1 MIDSF
6 YIYSKATEM
15 VKQTGTR
22 NPMKIAS
29 EIGVMLRYSEELD
42 KLLGLYT
49 YRWKHRIIL
58 LNDKMEEIMARMVC
72 AHELGHDALHR
83 DIVAKGDGLKEFVL
97 FNMKDTTEYEANA
110 FATHLIIDDDD
121 IYSMSKDKY
130 DVVQIAKMLN
140 VNINLV
146 LIKLQEL
153 NKLGYDFRVP
163 CEADSFFFRKP
174 KTLTSNELN

>member
-58 LNDKMEEIMARMVC
+58 LNDKMEEI
-72 AHELGHDALHR
+72 GKN
-83 DIVAKGDGLKEFVL
+83 AKC
-97 FNMKDTTEYEANA
+97 EYQSC
-110 FATHLIIDDDD
+110 F
-121 IYSMSKDKY
+121 DK
-130 DVVQIAKMLN
+130 
-140 VNINLV
+140 
-146 LIKLQEL
+146 
-153 NKLGYDFRVP
+153 
-163 CEADSFFFRKP
+163 
-174 KTLTSNELN
+174 TSRA

>member
-72 AHELGHDALHR
+72 THELGHDALHR
-83 DIVAKGDGLKEFVL
+83 DIAKGDGLKEFVL

-110 FATHLIIDDDD
+110 FAAHLIIDDDD

-130 DVVQIAKMLN
+130 DVVQMAKMLN

-153 NKLGYDFRVP
+153 NKLGCNFRVP

>member
-1 MIDSF
+1 MIDSL
-6 YIYSKATEM
+6 YIYSKATDI
-15 VKQTGTR
+15 VKQTDTR
-22 NPMKIAS
+22 DPIKIAP
-29 EIGVMLRYSEELD
+29 EIGVTLRFTEDLD

-58 LNDKMEEIMARMVC
+58 LNDKMEEIMSRMVC

-83 DIVAKGDGLKEFVL
+83 DLAKDDGLKEFVL

-110 FATHLIIDDDD
+110 FAAHLLIDDDV
-121 IYSMSKDKY
+121 IWSLSKEKY
-130 DVVQIAKMLN
+130 DVVQMAKILN

-163 CEADSFFFRKP
+163 REVDSLFFRRT
-174 KTLTSNELN
+174 KTLTSNEL

>member
-22 NPMKIAS
+22 NPMKIVS

-83 DIVAKGDGLKEFVL
+83 DIAKGDGLKEFVL

-110 FATHLIIDDDD
+110 FAAHLIIDDDD

-130 DVVQIAKMLN
+130 DVVQMAKMLN

-153 NKLGYDFRVP
+153 NKLGCNFRVP

>member
-58 LNDKMEEIMARMVC
+58 LNDKMEEIMARMFC

-83 DIVAKGDGLKEFVL
+83 DIAKGEGLKEFVL

-110 FATHLIIDDDD
+110 FAAHLIIDDDD

-130 DVVQIAKMLN
+130 DVVQMAKMLN

-153 NKLGYDFRVP
+153 NKLGYDFRVS

>member
-83 DIVAKGDGLKEFVL
+83 DIIAKGDGLKEFVL

>member
-83 DIVAKGDGLKEFVL
+83 DIAKGDGLKEFVL

-110 FATHLIIDDDD
+110 FAAHL
-121 IYSMSKDKY
+121 MSKEKY
-130 DVVQIAKMLN
+130 DVVQMAKMLN

-153 NKLGYDFRVP
+153 NKLGDDFRVP
-163 CEADSFFFRKP
+163 CEADSLFFRKP

>member
-72 AHELGHDALHR
+72 AHELGHEALHR
-83 DIVAKGDGLKEFVL
+83 DIAKGEGLKEFVL

-110 FATHLIIDDDD
+110 FAAHLIIDD
-121 IYSMSKDKY
+121 
-130 DVVQIAKMLN
+130 VVQMAKMLN

>member
-6 YIYSKATEM
+6 YIYSKATDM

-58 LNDKMEEIMARMVC
+58 LNDKMEEI
-72 AHELGHDALHR
+72 HDALHR
-83 DIVAKGDGLKEFVL
+83 DIAKGEGLKEFVL

-110 FATHLIIDDDD
+110 FAAHLIIDDDD
-121 IYSMSKDKY
+121 IYSMSKEKY
-130 DVVQIAKMLN
+130 DVVQMAKMLN

>member
-6 YIYSKATEM
+6 YIYSKATDM

-83 DIVAKGDGLKEFVL
+83 DIAKGDGLKEFVL

-110 FATHLIIDDDD
+110 FAAHLIIDDDD
-121 IYSMSKDKY
+121 IYSMSKEKY
-130 DVVQIAKMLN
+130 DVVQMAKMLN

-146 LIKLQEL
+146 LIK
-153 NKLGYDFRVP
+153 
-163 CEADSFFFRKP
+163 P

>member
-29 EIGVMLRYSEELD
+29 EIGVMLRHSEELD

-83 DIVAKGDGLKEFVL
+83 DIAKGEGLKEFVL

-110 FATHLIIDDDD
+110 FAAHLIIDDDD

-130 DVVQIAKMLN
+130 DVVQMAKMLN

-153 NKLGYDFRVP
+153 NKLGYDFRVS

>member
-83 DIVAKGDGLKEFVL
+83 DIAKGEGLKEFV
-97 FNMKDTTEYEANA
+97 
-110 FATHLIIDDDD
+110 
-121 IYSMSKDKY
+121 
-130 DVVQIAKMLN
+130 
-140 VNINLV
+140 
-146 LIKLQEL
+146 LQEL
-153 NKLGYDFRVP
+153 NKLGDDFRVP
-163 CEADSFFFRKP
+163 CEADSLFFRKP

>member
-83 DIVAKGDGLKEFVL
+83 DIAKGDGLKEFVL

-153 NKLGYDFRVP
+153 NKLGCNFRVP

>member
-83 DIVAKGDGLKEFVL
+83 DIAKGDGLKEFVL

-110 FATHLIIDDDD
+110 FAAHLIIDDDD
-121 IYSMSKDKY
+121 IYSMTKDKY
-130 DVVQIAKMLN
+130 DVVQMAKMLN

-153 NKLGYDFRVP
+153 NKLGCNFRVP

>member
-1 MIDSF
+1 
-6 YIYSKATEM
+6 
-15 VKQTGTR
+15 
-22 NPMKIAS
+22 MKIAS

-49 YRWKHRIIL
+49 YHWKHRIIL

-83 DIVAKGDGLKEFVL
+83 DIAKGDGLKEFVL

-110 FATHLIIDDDD
+110 FAAHLIIDDDD

-130 DVVQIAKMLN
+130 DVVQMAKMLN

-153 NKLGYDFRVP
+153 NKLGCNFRVP

>member
-6 YIYSKATEM
+6 YIYSKATDL
-15 VKQTGTR
+15 VKQTGTN

-29 EIGVMLRYSEELD
+29 EIGVMLRYSDQLD

-58 LNDKMEEIMARMVC
+58 LNDKMDEIMAKMVC
-72 AHELGHDALHR
+72 GHELGHDALHR
-83 DIVAKGDGLKEFVL
+83 DLAKGDGLKEFVL

-110 FATHLIIDDDD
+110 FNAHLLIDDDT
-121 IYSMSKDKY
+121 IYNMSRERY
-130 DVVQIAKMLN
+130 DVVQMAKMLN

-163 CEADSFFFRKP
+163 CEADSLFFRKP
-174 KTLTSNELN
+174 KTLTSNDI

>member
-72 AHELGHDALHR
+72 AHELGHEALHR
-83 DIVAKGDGLKEFVL
+83 DIAKGEGLKEFVL

-110 FATHLIIDDDD
+110 FAAHLIIDDDD

-130 DVVQIAKMLN
+130 DVVQMAKMLN

-153 NKLGYDFRVP
+153 NKLGYDFRVL
-163 CEADSFFFRKP
+163 CEADSFFFCKP

>member
-83 DIVAKGDGLKEFVL
+83 DIAKGDGLKEFVL

-153 NKLGYDFRVP
+153 NKLGYDFRVL

>member
-6 YIYSKATEM
+6 NIYSKATEM

-83 DIVAKGDGLKEFVL
+83 DIAKGEGLKEFVL

-110 FATHLIIDDDD
+110 FAAHLIIDDDD

-130 DVVQIAKMLN
+130 DVVQMAKMLN

-153 NKLGYDFRVP
+153 NKLGYDFRVS

>member
-1 MIDSF
+1 
-6 YIYSKATEM
+6 
-15 VKQTGTR
+15 
-22 NPMKIAS
+22 MKIAS

-83 DIVAKGDGLKEFVL
+83 DIAKGEGLKEFVL

-110 FATHLIIDDDD
+110 FAAHLIIDDDD

-130 DVVQIAKMLN
+130 DVVQMAKMLN

-153 NKLGYDFRVP
+153 NKLGYDFRVS

>member
-29 EIGVMLRYSEELD
+29 EIGVMLRYSEKLD

-83 DIVAKGDGLKEFVL
+83 DIAKGDGLKEFVL

-110 FATHLIIDDDD
+110 FAAHLIIDDDD

-130 DVVQIAKMLN
+130 DVVQMAKMLN

-153 NKLGYDFRVP
+153 NKLGCNFRVP

>member
-49 YRWKHRIIL
+49 YRGST
-58 LNDKMEEIMARMVC
+58 
-72 AHELGHDALHR
+72 EL
-83 DIVAKGDGLKEFVL
+83 
-97 FNMKDTTEYEANA
+97 
-110 FATHLIIDDDD
+110 
-121 IYSMSKDKY
+121 
-130 DVVQIAKMLN
+130 
-140 VNINLV
+140 
-146 LIKLQEL
+146 
-153 NKLGYDFRVP
+153 
-163 CEADSFFFRKP
+163 SFLMIRWRK
-174 KTLTSNELN
+174 

>member
-1 MIDSF
+1 MIESF

-83 DIVAKGDGLKEFVL
+83 DIAKGDGLKEFVL

-110 FATHLIIDDDD
+110 FAAHLIIDDDD

-130 DVVQIAKMLN
+130 DVVQMAKMLN

-153 NKLGYDFRVP
+153 NKLGCNFRVP

>member
-29 EIGVMLRYSEELD
+29 EIGVMLRYSDELD

-83 DIVAKGDGLKEFVL
+83 DIAKGDGLKEFVL

-110 FATHLIIDDDD
+110 FAAHLIIDDDD

-130 DVVQIAKMLN
+130 DVVQMAKMLN

-146 LIKLQEL
+146 LIILQEL
-153 NKLGYDFRVP
+153 NKLGYDF
-163 CEADSFFFRKP
+163 
-174 KTLTSNELN
+174 

>member
-1 MIDSF
+1 
-6 YIYSKATEM
+6 M

-83 DIVAKGDGLKEFVL
+83 DIAKGDGLKEFVL

-130 DVVQIAKMLN
+130 DVVQMAKMLN

-153 NKLGYDFRVP
+153 NKLGYDFRVS

>member
-83 DIVAKGDGLKEFVL
+83 DIAKGDGLKEFVL

-110 FATHLIIDDDD
+110 FAAHLIIDDDD

-130 DVVQIAKMLN
+130 DVVQMAKMLN

-153 NKLGYDFRVP
+153 NKLGCNFRVP
-163 CEADSFFFRKP
+163 CEADSFFSRKP

>member
-1 MIDSF
+1 
-6 YIYSKATEM
+6 M

-72 AHELGHDALHR
+72 AHELGHD
-83 DIVAKGDGLKEFVL
+83 DIAKGDGLKEFVL

-110 FATHLIIDDDD
+110 FAAHLIIDDDD

-130 DVVQIAKMLN
+130 DVVQMAKMLN

>member
-29 EIGVMLRYSEELD
+29 EIGVMLRYSEDLD

-83 DIVAKGDGLKEFVL
+83 DIAKGDGLKEFVL

-110 FATHLIIDDDD
+110 FAAHLIIDDDD

-130 DVVQIAKMLN
+130 DVVQMAKMLN

-153 NKLGYDFRVP
+153 NKLGCNFRVP

>member
-49 YRWKHRIIL
+49 Q
-58 LNDKMEEIMARMVC
+58 
-72 AHELGHDALHR
+72 LGHDALHR
-83 DIVAKGDGLKEFVL
+83 DIAKGEGLKEFVL

-110 FATHLIIDDDD
+110 FAAHLIIDDDD
-121 IYSMSKDKY
+121 IYSMSKEKY
-130 DVVQIAKMLN
+130 DVVQMAKMLN

>member
-83 DIVAKGDGLKEFVL
+83 DIAKGDGLKEFVL

-110 FATHLIIDDDD
+110 FVAHLIIDDDD

-130 DVVQIAKMLN
+130 DVVQMAKMLN

-153 NKLGYDFRVP
+153 NKLGCNFRVP

>member
-83 DIVAKGDGLKEFVL
+83 DIAKGDGLKEFVL

-110 FATHLIIDDDD
+110 FAAHLIIDDDD
-121 IYSMSKDKY
+121 IYSRSKDKY
-130 DVVQIAKMLN
+130 DVVQMAKMLN

-153 NKLGYDFRVP
+153 NKLGCNFRVP

>member
-1 MIDSF
+1 M
-6 YIYSKATEM
+6 
-15 VKQTGTR
+15 
-22 NPMKIAS
+22 
-29 EIGVMLRYSEELD
+29 
-42 KLLGLYT
+42 
-49 YRWKHRIIL
+49 
-58 LNDKMEEIMARMVC
+58 
-72 AHELGHDALHR
+72 
-83 DIVAKGDGLKEFVL
+83 L

-110 FATHLIIDDDD
+110 FAAHLIIDDDD

-130 DVVQIAKMLN
+130 DVVQMAKMLN

-153 NKLGYDFRVP
+153 NKLGYDFRVS